1 MPLLGHRTGVGEVAA
16 GLLTALADRPDV
28 TAVAYA
34 ISWRGRD
41 RLASA
46 VPPGIR
52 AATRP
57 FPARAV
63 WSLWDKGVSAPKIEQ
78 WTGPVDVVH
87 AVNYAAPPARAPV
100 IVSVHDLTVIRF
112 PELCTADTL
121 RYPALVRQAITRG
134 AHVHT
139 DSEFVAGEVRDEF
152 GLSAD
157 RVTTIAPGLPRVA
170 GGDEARG
177 RAAAGGAPYV
187 LALGT
192 VEPRKNLPVLVDAFD
207 GVAAAVPDVRLVVA
221 GPDGWG
227 GDAFQRAVDGSPAK
241 DRIVRLGYVSE
252 QTRADLLAGAAVF
265 AYPSVYEGFG
275 FPPLEA
281 MAAGVPVVASTAG
294 SLPEVLGDAALL
306 VEANGTDELA
316 AAMQHLLSDSDT
328 RVRCVKAGLQNVTR
342 FGWEDAA
349 DRFVDL
355 YRRVA

>member
-16 GLLTALADRPDV
+16 GLLTALADRHDV

-34 ISWRGRD
+34 VSWRGRD
-41 RLASA
+41 RLAAA
-46 VPPGIR
+46 VPPGVR

-63 WSLWDKGVSAPKIEQ
+63 WSLWDKGVAAPRIEQ

-121 RYPALVRQAITRG
+121 RYPALLRHAITRG

-139 DSEFVAGEVRDEF
+139 DSEFVAGEVREAF
-152 GLSAD
+152 GLPPD
-157 RVTTIAPGLPRVA
+157 RVTAIAPGLPEVA

-192 VEPRKNLPVLVDAFD
+192 VEPRKNLPVLVDAFAA
-207 GVAAAVPDVRLVVA
+207 VAATVNDARLVVA

-227 GDAFQRAVDGSPAK
+227 RDAFQRAVDASPAK
-241 DRIVRLGYVSE
+241 ERIVRLGYVNE
-252 QTRADLLAGAAVF
+252 QTRADLLAGASVF
-265 AYPSVYEGFG
+265 AYASVYEGFG

-306 VEANGTDELA
+306 VDPRDADALA
-316 AAMQHLLSDSDT
+316 AAIEQLLSDREA
-328 RVRCVKAGLQNVTR
+328 RVRYVKAGLQNVAR
-342 FGWEDAA
+342 FGWEDAT